1 MEYDKII
8 TELVSQN
15 KELEGRIAFLEFRL
29 ELLFENSNISNLLFE
44 SKITREQYS
53 EIMALMDDLRN
64 KLDNQQKVNH
74 VEYESKISE
83 ITGNHDYHF
92 AESVAKAFMEDRRW
106 EEVFPALYGDFHK
119 YENYLENVDHKQ

>member
-64 KLDNQQKVNH
+64 KIDNQQKVNH

-92 AESVAKAFMEDRRW
+92 AELVAKAFMEDQRW
-106 EEVFPALYGDFHK
+106 EEVFPALYGDFPK